1 MSRTA
6 EAIERLRKLIASGEL
21 PPGAKLPREPDLA
34 AQLGLSRSSLREAVS
49 ALAHAQVLDVRR
61 GDGTYVTSLEPGRL
75 LEGIGLAVE
84 LVRDDTLPEV
94 FEVRR
99 LLEPAATALAA
110 ERITSEG
117 LADLRVH
124 LEAMR
129 SAGSAEELLRHD
141 VAFHDCVMATTGNRT
156 LTSVINGLSAPTVR
170 ARVWRVSIETD
181 VKTRIMTQHD
191 SIYQA
196 LEARDGPLAHAAA
209 LLHVAESERDLLRA
223 IAGSRDDDLE
233 HTGGLGE
240 KSGNHGMWR

>member
-6 EAIERLRKLIASGEL
+6 EAIERLRGLIASGEL

-34 AQLGLSRSSLREAVS
+34 AQLGLSRSSLREAVT

-61 GDGTYVTSLEPGRL
+61 GDGTYVTSLEPSLL

-110 ERITSEG
+110 QRITDEG
-117 LADLRVH
+117 LAELHGH
-124 LEAMR
+124 LAAMR
-129 SAGSAEELLRHD
+129 AADTAEELLVHD
-141 VAFHDCVMATTGNRT
+141 VRFHDCVMAATGNKS
-156 LTSVINGLSAPTVR
+156 LASVIGGLSAPTIR
-170 ARVWRVSIETD
+170 ARVWRLTIETD
-181 VKTRIMTQHD
+181 AKAEIIAQHE

-196 LEARDGPLAHAAA
+196 LAAHDVQLAHAAA
-209 LLHVAESERDLLRA
+209 LVHVAESERGLLR
-223 IAGSRDDDLE
+223 SLPMSPP
-233 HTGGLGE
+233 GG
-240 KSGNHGMWR
+240 R

>member
-6 EAIERLRKLIASGEL
+6 EAIERLRRLIAGGEL
-21 PPGAKLPREPDLA
+21 PPGARLPREPDLA
-34 AQLGLSRSSLREAVS
+34 AQLGLSRSSLREAVT

-61 GDGTYVTSLEPGRL
+61 GDGTYVTSLEPGLL

-110 ERITSEG
+110 QRITDAG
-117 LADLRVH
+117 LTELHTH

-129 SAGSAEELLRHD
+129 TADTAEELLVHD
-141 VAFHDCVMATTGNRT
+141 VGFHDCVMAATGNKS
-156 LTSVINGLSAPTVR
+156 LASVIGGLSAPTVR

-181 VKTRIMTQHD
+181 AKPEIIAQHE

-196 LEARDGPLAHAAA
+196 LAAHDVQLAQAAA
-209 LLHVAESERDLLRA
+209 LVHVAESERGLLR
-223 IAGSRDDDLE
+223 SLPMSPP
-233 HTGGLGE
+233 GG
-240 KSGNHGMWR
+240 R

>member
-34 AQLGLSRSSLREAVS
+34 AQLGLSRSSLREAVT

-61 GDGTYVTSLEPGRL
+61 GDGTYVTSLEPGLL

-84 LVRDDTLPEV
+84 LIRDDTLPEV

-110 ERITSEG
+110 QRITPEG
-117 LADLRVH
+117 LAELHTH

-129 SAGSAEELLRHD
+129 AADTAEDLLVHD
-141 VAFHDCVMATTGNRT
+141 VRFHDCVMSATGNKS
-156 LTSVINGLSAPTVR
+156 LASVIGGLSAPTVR
-170 ARVWRVSIETD
+170 ARVWRVTIESD
-181 VKTRIMTQHD
+181 AKSEIMRQHE
-191 SIYQA
+191 SIYEALATHDVQLAQA
-196 LEARDGPLAHAAA
+196 SA
-209 LLHVAESERDLLRA
+209 LVHVAESERGLLRSLPISPPGA
-223 IAGSRDDDLE
+223 RP
-233 HTGGLGE
+233 
-240 KSGNHGMWR
+240 

>member
-1 MSRTA
+1 VSRTA
-6 EAIERLRKLIASGEL
+6 EAIERLRGLIADGTL

-34 AQLGLSRSSLREAVS
+34 AQLGLSRSSLREAVT

-61 GDGTYVTSLEPGRL
+61 GDGTYVTSLEPSLL

-110 ERITSEG
+110 RRIGPED
-117 LADLRVH
+117 LAALRGH

-129 SAGSAEELLRHD
+129 TAETAEELLVHD
-141 VAFHDCVMATTGNRT
+141 VRFHDQVMASTGNRS
-156 LTSVINGLSAPTVR
+156 LASVIGGLSAPTVR
-170 ARVWRVSIETD
+170 ARIWRVNIESGA
-181 VKTRIMTQHD
+181 RSEIMSQHE

-196 LEARDGPLAHAAA
+196 LESHDPLLAQAAA
-209 LLHVAESERDLLRA
+209 LVHVAESERGLLRSLP
-223 IAGSRDDDLE
+223 ITPPGP
-233 HTGGLGE
+233 
-240 KSGNHGMWR
+240 